1 MRLSY
6 DLADGVYVDE
16 TGTRWLPLNW
26 PLPRSYTSTGR
37 TVESEDRAYQEV
49 VKSESSPPNNSKFKV
64 GDKVVTVHV
73 QSDLCDVLVSYRF
86 PGVVVSVYTTLKGKT
101 RYVVECTSPD
111 VEECQHIFNEDQLQ
125 YA

>member
-37 TVESEDRAYQEV
+37 TVEREDRAYQEV

-64 GDKVVTVHV
+64 GDKVQKT
-73 QSDLCDVLVSYRF
+73 SGYRF